1 MASTLAEFS
10 NRIPFFLDSF
20 LNSPGTQIPRQ
31 GQWVLTFDDIPQA
44 AIKKTI
50 RYEPGNTWLIETA
63 MAEALNE
70 NYVKS
75 KGCLFA
81 QAVEI
86 PGEATAINPE
96 GIQTNG
102 FIRSTVGAGREVFEQ
117 LKIVFLETNTS
128 FVDNVIRPWVI
139 ATSHLGLIARS
150 GDDNYRTNATVFKL
164 GNTSSGPVL
173 LQKYN
178 FFGVCPI
185 NVSGMEFNYSPS
197 NSPIN
202 RNVTFLYHYYT
213 SEGSVITQTTSLT
226 S

>member
-1 MASTLAEFS
+1 MAASLTEYS
-10 NRIPFFLDSF
+10 GRIPFFLDSF
-20 LNSPGTQIPRQ
+20 LSSPGAKIPRQ
-31 GQWVLTFDDIPQA
+31 GQWILTFDKIPEP
-44 AIKKTI
+44 AIKKAI
-50 RYEPGNTWLIETA
+50 KYEPGNTWSIETA
-63 MAEALNE
+63 MAAALNE
-70 NYVKS
+70 NYIKS
-75 KGCLFA
+75 QGCLFA

-86 PGEATAINPE
+86 PGEATSTNPE
-96 GIQTNG
+96 GLQTNG
-102 FIRSTVGAGREVFEQ
+102 FIRSVVGGGREIFEQ

-150 GDDNYRTNATVFKL
+150 GDDNYRTDATVFKL
-164 GNTSSGPVL
+164 GNTEKGPVL

-202 RNVTFLYHYYT
+202 RNATFLYHYYT
-213 SEGSVITQTTSLT
+213 TEGSTI
-226 S
+226 